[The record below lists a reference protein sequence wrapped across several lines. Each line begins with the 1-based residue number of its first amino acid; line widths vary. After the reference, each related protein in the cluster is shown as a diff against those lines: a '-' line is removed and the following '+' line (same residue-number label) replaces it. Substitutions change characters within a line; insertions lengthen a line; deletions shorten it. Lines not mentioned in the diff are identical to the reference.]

1 MLSLHG
7 TLQMQGKKGE
17 MAEWIG
23 KNGFVP
29 TGTVYEN
36 YYNGPEFPESKY

>member
-1 MLSLHG
+1 
-7 TLQMQGKKGE
+7 MQGKYGE

-23 KNGFVP
+23 KNGFTP

-36 YYNGPEFPESKY
+36 YNNGPEFPESKY